1 MQVLLDMYND
11 NNVDICWFL
20 EAQLF
25 SDWQEEPRGC
35 ITQRTVE
42 STKKW
47 CKLGDPQEVKLKDT
61 KPQERGTNEVIF
73 CGFHRYENNAMLDMY
88 LQLEVFLWHS
98 K

>member
-1 MQVLLDMYND
+1 MTIMLISVGSLRLN
-11 NNVDICWFL
+11 CFL
-20 EAQLF
+20 TGRKNPGDVSPNAP
-25 SDWQEEPRGC
+25 W
-35 ITQRTVE
+35 E
-42 STKKW
+42 STKKL